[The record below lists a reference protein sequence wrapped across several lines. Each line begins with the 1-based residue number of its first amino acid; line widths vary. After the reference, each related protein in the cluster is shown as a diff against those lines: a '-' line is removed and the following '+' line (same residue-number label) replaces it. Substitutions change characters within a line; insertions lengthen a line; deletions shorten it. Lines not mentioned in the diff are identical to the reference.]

1 VSADAGDAAVVR
13 VLAHVRG
20 TVQGVG
26 FRWWTRARSL
36 ELGLVGT
43 ARNLPDGRVEVD
55 AQGPRAACDAL
66 VALLR
71 APDGVDAAGRR
82 PGSVTGVAVQEL
94 PARPGTTGFREA

>member
-1 VSADAGDAAVVR
+1 VSDDGGDVR

-26 FRWWTRARSL
+26 FRWWTRARCL

-55 AQGPRAACDAL
+55 AQGPRPACDAL

-71 APDGVDAAGRR
+71 APDGDASARR

-94 PARPGTTGFREA
+94 PARPGTEGFREV